1 MIKKFCMMV
10 MALCAVMMFAGCD
23 MDGFKNPVPTIA
35 VVDRVE
41 KVDKLELEPKPEV
54 ETKPEVK
61 TEYYHEDGLKDFE
74 FGDEIWTVEVDKQC
88 LKVSLVHYSV
98 VGQKGEI
105 VEVVPYWAN
114 DVDYIREVL
123 SYGTTTIY
131 SFAINQIY
139 RDQYD
144 AMVTVAELNGE
155 TFEEYWG
162 ETP

>member
-1 MIKKFCMMV
+1 MKHKLITGLIAFIITAM
-10 MALCAVMMFAGCD
+10 LFTGCGAD
-23 MDGFKNPVPTIA
+23 YTAPIVTDAPPTTTSNTNEDI
-35 VVDRVE
+35 VE
-41 KVDKLELEPKPEV
+41 NDDV
-54 ETKPEVK
+54 TK
-61 TEYYHEDGLKDFE
+61 YYHEDGLKDFE

-88 LKVSLVHYSV
+88 LKVGLVHYSV
-98 VGQKGEI
+98 VGQQGEI
-105 VEVVPYWAN
+105 VEAVPYWAN

-144 AMVTVAELNGE
+144 AMVAVAELNGE

-162 ETP
+162 PLLWCDNDE